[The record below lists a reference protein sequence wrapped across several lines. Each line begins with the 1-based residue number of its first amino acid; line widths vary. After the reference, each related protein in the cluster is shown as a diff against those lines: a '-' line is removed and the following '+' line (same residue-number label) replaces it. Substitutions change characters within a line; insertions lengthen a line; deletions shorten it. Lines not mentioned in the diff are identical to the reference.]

1 MIAAMVLDALQKLR
15 ARTRKLGFSAP
26 VAHVY
31 RPLDYAWP
39 MVEAY
44 VSRFARGPKEVL
56 FLGMNPG
63 PFGMAQTGVPFGDV
77 VSVRDWMKLDAKVT
91 APRAMHPKRPVL
103 GLDCP
108 RVEVSGRR
116 LWGAVALR
124 HPEPETFFSRAWVM
138 NYCPL
143 LFLAESGANLTPDKL
158 QRSEREACEAI
169 CDRALR
175 EVIDSLA
182 PSHLVG
188 VGVYAKARLERA
200 KPGGSVVLMPHPS
213 PASPKANAGW
223 VALAKTALEAGGIHG
238 LL

>member
-1 MIAAMVLDALQKLR
+1 MVLAILDDLR
-15 ARTRKLGFSAP
+15 RRTRKLAFSEP

-44 VSRFARGPKEVL
+44 VSRFARAPKEVL
-56 FLGMNPG
+56 ILGMNPG
-63 PFGMAQTGVPFGDV
+63 PFGMGQTGIPFGDV
-77 VSVRDWMKLDAKVT
+77 VTVRDWMKLHGEVK

-103 GLDCP
+103 GLACP

-116 LWGAVALR
+116 LWGAIASR
-124 HPEPETFFSRAWVM
+124 HPEPESFFARAWVM

-143 LFLAESGANLTPDKL
+143 LFLGESGVNITPDKL
-158 QRSEREACEAI
+158 ARAERDACEAV

-175 EVIDSLA
+175 QVIDGLA
-182 PSHLVG
+182 PRHLVG

-200 KPGGSVVLMPHPS
+200 APGRPVVLMPHPS

-223 VALAKTALEAGGIHG
+223 EVLAKTALETGGIHG
-238 LL
+238 LM